1 MAVKYTRKIIFSL
14 LLLALAFLSS
24 TAHASVFKKS
34 GRYFVPAGDT
44 INDDV
49 ALFTGEGVI
58 NGVITNDL
66 YIGSREYTV
75 SGEVNGSLNSF
86 SQNAAIR
93 GIIGNTA
100 NIFAYKLTVDGQVEN
115 NLTAFAYKIELS
127 RGSRIGKDAFLAGA
141 EISVTGEVGRNLNID
156 GDHVVI
162 SGKIGGD
169 LNIKGG
175 KMSIVAP
182 AEILGDV
189 EYKSSR
195 EIKIDDGVVIHGIV
209 NWKKITP
216 KEDKEEAGTSWPFR
230 IILFLCALIT
240 GLIIIPLFNQHTRAA
255 AGQIAEKPLVA
266 LGLGFVAFCVSPFLI
281 TILTLTVIGIP
292 AAIILLFVFAIFFY
306 IAKVY
311 VSIALG
317 RLIVR
322 AFRKGVEPKQG
333 WSLILGLIILTL
345 LFTIPV
351 IGWIIYFGVIFFGFG
366 AIIMGYRKLRTAMPQ
381 SEPQPT

>member
-1 MAVKYTRKIIFSL
+1 MAVKYTRKVIFPL
-14 LLLALAFLSS
+14 LLLAIVFLSS
-24 TAHASVFKKS
+24 GARASVFKKS
-34 GRYFVPAGDT
+34 GRYFVPVGDT

-49 ALFTGEGVI
+49 ALLTGESVI

-66 YIGSREYTV
+66 YIGSREYIV

-100 NIFAYKLTVDGQVEN
+100 NIFAYELTVDGQIEN

-127 RGSRIGKDAFLAGA
+127 HGSRVGKDAFLMGA
-141 EISVTGEVGRNLNID
+141 EVSVTGEIARNLNIN

-175 KMSIVAP
+175 RISITAP
-182 AEILGDV
+182 AEILGDIK
-189 EYKSSR
+189 YKSSR

-216 KEDKEEAGTSWPFR
+216 KEDKEEAGTGWPFR

-255 AGQIAEKPLVA
+255 AGEIIKKPLVT
-266 LGLGFVAFCVSPFLI
+266 LGIGFVSFSVAPFAIIILML
-281 TILTLTVIGIP
+281 TIIGIP
-292 AAIILLFVFAIFFY
+292 SAIILLFIFAIFFY

-333 WSLILGLIILTL
+333 WSLILGLIILML

-366 AIIMGYRKLRTAMPQ
+366 AIIMGYRKLGTEMPQ
-381 SEPQPT
+381 SGPQPT